1 MAMLSLTNYLRTK
14 LDQFEGLEMTATI
27 LDNITKYYY
36 DHEIHGMHKIPRNGA
51 ALLVYY
57 HGAIPVDYM
66 ALVSRIYLRNISI
79 L

>member
-1 MAMLSLTNYLRTK
+1 MFDR
-14 LDQFEGLEMTATI
+14 
-27 LDNITKYYY
+27 NITVICSYY
-36 DHEIHGMHKIPRNGA
+36 DHEIHGMDKIPRSGG

-57 HGAIPVDYM
+57 HGALPVDYM